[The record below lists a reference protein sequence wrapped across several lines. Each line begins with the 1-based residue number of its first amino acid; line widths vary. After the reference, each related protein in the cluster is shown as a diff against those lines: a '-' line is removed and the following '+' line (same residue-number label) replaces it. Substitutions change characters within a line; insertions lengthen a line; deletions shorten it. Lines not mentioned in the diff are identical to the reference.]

1 MALPDMLRLPAEV
14 MEEWEKS
21 EKFMQ
26 DTLSPLLNHINALSS
41 CKKGEAPTRRLAI
54 IQVCVRGCG
63 QGESTLTSSLWP
75 ARGLCSRLSRQGSR

>member
-1 MALPDMLRLPAEV
+1 MLRLPAEV

-54 IQVCVRGCG
+54 IQVGACGCG
-63 QGESTLTSSLWP
+63 N
-75 ARGLCSRLSRQGSR
+75 SRQQKQHTPGHLKMCACSPTVCSYSAPRL